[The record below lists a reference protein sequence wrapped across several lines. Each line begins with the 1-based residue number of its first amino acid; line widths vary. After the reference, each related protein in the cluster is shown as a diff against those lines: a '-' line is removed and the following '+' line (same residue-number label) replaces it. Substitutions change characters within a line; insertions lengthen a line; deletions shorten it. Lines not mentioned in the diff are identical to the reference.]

1 MVPASVAENVGV
13 SPETGLLNVSLK
25 VIVTVD
31 AATPSATMGLVP
43 AMVELAATAPLAV
56 KVTALPVT
64 ATGEVS
70 WRVFTSAVV
79 EASVQRDRP
88 LEFETEQAP

>member
-13 SPETGLLNVSLK
+13 SPETGLLNVSFK
-25 VIVTVD
+25 VMVTVD
-31 AATPSATMGLVP
+31 AATPFATMGVVP
-43 AMVELAATAPLAV
+43 VMVELAATALFAV

-70 WRVFTSAVV
+70 
-79 EASVQRDRP
+79 
-88 LEFETEQAP
+88 